1 MVSRIQFIII
11 DGKYFSDTELVVI
24 GGQTSNGG
32 PILVKLPNVE
42 MYEEGVGW
50 YEITEIY
57 PPR

>member
-1 MVSRIQFIII
+1 M
-11 DGKYFSDTELVVI
+11 I